1 MLQPI
6 RIAARMRLLAG
17 SLLVGSL
24 LATSVF
30 AACNR
35 VEGVPAVERRAI
47 ADSLAALVEAAY
59 DFSRA
64 DAPASLLSLYPD
76 SGRVISAAAGQALT
90 TRDSLSGAIRGFW
103 ERVGQNMREPR
114 FVLGSTWV
122 DVITRDAAVM
132 TLTYSIP
139 HRTPAGNP
147 HLVSGA
153 WTMFWR
159 RLDGRW
165 VIVQEH
171 LSDTPESTQSSVPD
185 TSQTSGMADTASSA
199 TGTMHRH

>member
-1 MLQPI
+1 
-6 RIAARMRLLAG
+6 MRLLAAG
-17 SLLVGSL
+17 LLGCV
-24 LATSVF
+24 AVV
-30 AACNR
+30 ACTR

-47 ADSLAALVEAAY
+47 ADSLSALVQAAY

-90 TRDSLSGAIRGFW
+90 TRDSLGGAIRGFW
-103 ERVGQNMREPR
+103 ERVGQNMRDPR

-147 HLVSGA
+147 HVVSGA

-159 RLDGRW
+159 RIDGRW

-185 TSQTSGMADTASSA
+185 STASDSTA
-199 TGTMHRH
+199 TVASPPHRH

>member
-1 MLQPI
+1 
-6 RIAARMRLLAG
+6 MRLLTIGLSGITLLGIASIAG
-17 SLLVGSL
+17 C
-24 LATSVF
+24 T
-30 AACNR
+30 R

-47 ADSLAALVEAAY
+47 ADSLSALVEAAY

-90 TRDSLSGAIRGFW
+90 TRDSLGGAIQGFW

-139 HRTPAGNP
+139 HRTPAGNM
-147 HLVSGA
+147 HVVSGA

-159 RLDGRW
+159 RIDGRW

-171 LSDTPESTQSSVPD
+171 LSDTPESTRSSLPD
-185 TSQTSGMADTASSA
+185 TTGLAAGSPTADTP
-199 TGTMHRH
+199 HRH

>member
-1 MLQPI
+1 
-6 RIAARMRLLAG
+6 MRLLGFGLSGTALLGIASLAG
-17 SLLVGSL
+17 C
-24 LATSVF
+24 T
-30 AACNR
+30 R

-47 ADSLAALVEAAY
+47 ADSLSALVEAAY

-76 SGRVISAAAGQALT
+76 SGRVISAAAGQTLT
-90 TRDSLSGAIRGFW
+90 TRDSLGGAIRGFW

-139 HRTPAGNP
+139 HRTPAGNS
-147 HLVSGA
+147 HVVSGA

-159 RLDGRW
+159 RIDGRW

-185 TSQTSGMADTASSA
+185 STGLTTGPPTADTP
-199 TGTMHRH
+199 HRH